1 MPDRVFSFAS
11 LLQKSENMV
20 ASPGGGGCVYLRE
33 YPPAPP
39 PDTTQHTH
47 MNQFTIADRKRI
59 EFLLS
64 VKTPVLRIA
73 GDLGRPKST
82 VLREIIGRAVVCERH
97 YGCSNRLCANF
108 DTCSLRVFSAAGD
121 RSLRKNAPKCFD
133 GCPDFA
139 EAVCGR
145 LAVASHVCNGCE
157 RFRACPL
164 SKRLYVADS
173 AQADRESLLHD
184 SRMGVQ
190 PSDRR
195 LSEMNAVLSPCLL
208 KGQSIRNVIANNAA
222 VFSGVAERTVYD
234 YVNGGLF
241 DAKRFDLPEAC
252 RRRPR
257 RRKKQTKTKAKC
269 RVGRDYKTFLE
280 FCRVNEVREWTELDT
295 VIGIVGGKV
304 LFTMI
309 LPGGL
314 MIAFLRDRKTSN
326 TCTRLFNMLWEAA
339 GPELFVKLFFVILT
353 DNGME
358 FADAEMIENFRP
370 DPRHNPKRL
379 LPRGVHLFY
388 CDAYCSCQKPH
399 VEREHREARRILEH
413 GVSFNGLDQDKI
425 NAVLSN
431 VASYTRGTLGNKTPY
446 DCFVEKFGDAGRR
459 FLEKIGIVRVP
470 PNDVVLHPFLLGEV
484 FNRQA
489 QAVVLKRN
497 GVKPQLPAT
506 K

>member
-1 MPDRVFSFAS
+1 M
-11 LLQKSENMV
+11 Q
-20 ASPGGGGCVYLRE
+20 
-33 YPPAPP
+33 
-39 PDTTQHTH
+39 
-47 MNQFTIADRKRI
+47 QFTMTDRSRI

-64 VKTPVLRIA
+64 KQMTVRRIA
-73 GDLGRPKST
+73 EDLGRAKST
-82 VLREIIGRAVVCERH
+82 VLREIIARSVACERH

-108 DTCSLRVFSAAGD
+108 QSCSRRVFSAAGD
-121 RSLRKNAPKCFD
+121 RSMRKNAPKCFE
-133 GCPDFA
+133 GCPDFV
-139 EAVCGR
+139 EAVCER

-157 RFRACPL
+157 LFRSCPL

-190 PSDRR
+190 PSDER
-195 LSEMNAVLSPCLL
+195 LSKMNEILSPCLL
-208 KGQSIRNVIANNAA
+208 KGQSIRNVIANNAD
-222 VFSGVAERTVYD
+222 VFKGVAERTVYD

-241 DAKRFDLPEAC
+241 DAGRSDLPEAC

-280 FCRVNEVREWTELDT
+280 FCRVNGIAEWTELDT
-295 VIGIVGGKV
+295 VIGINGGKV

-326 TCTRLFNMLWEAA
+326 TCTRLFNMLWKAA
-339 GPELFVKLFFVILT
+339 GPELFKKLFFVILT

-358 FADAEMIENFRP
+358 FSDAEMVENFRP
-370 DPRHNPKRL
+370 DPERNPKKL

-399 VEREHREARRILEH
+399 VEREHREVRRILEH
-413 GVSFNGLDQDKI
+413 GVSFNGLGQDDI
-425 NAVLSN
+425 NVVLSN
-431 VASYTRGTLGNKTPY
+431 VASYTRGVLDNRTPY
-446 DCFVEKFGDAGRR
+446 DCFVEKFGDAGKT
-459 FLEKIGIVRVP
+459 FLERIGIVKVP
-470 PNDVVLHPFLLGEV
+470 PNDVILHPFLLGDA
-484 FNRQA
+484 FNRHA

-497 GVKPQLPAT
+497 GIKPQTSLPAA

>member
-1 MPDRVFSFAS
+1 M
-11 LLQKSENMV
+11 
-20 ASPGGGGCVYLRE
+20 
-33 YPPAPP
+33 
-39 PDTTQHTH
+39 
-47 MNQFTIADRKRI
+47 

-64 VKTPVLRIA
+64 VKMPVRQIA
-73 GDLGRPKST
+73 EDLGRPKSS
-82 VLREIIGRAVVCERH
+82 VLREIIARAVVCERH
-97 YGCSNRLCANF
+97 YGSSNRLCANF
-108 DTCSLRVFSAAGD
+108 ESCFRRVFSAAGD
-121 RSLRKNAPKCFD
+121 RSLRKNAPKCFE
-133 GCPDFA
+133 GCPDFT
-139 EAVCGR
+139 EAVCVH
-145 LAVASHVCNGCE
+145 LSVASHVCNGCE
-157 RFRACPL
+157 RFKVCAL

-173 AQADRESLLHD
+173 AQANRESLLHD

-190 PSDRR
+190 PSDSR

-222 VFSGVAERTVYD
+222 TFDGVAERTVYD

-241 DAKRFDLPEAC
+241 DAGRSDLPEAC

-257 RRKKQTKTKAKC
+257 RRKKQTRTKVKC
-269 RVGRDYKTFLE
+269 RIGRDYKAFLE
-280 FCRVNEVREWTELDT
+280 FCRVNAVTEWTELDT
-295 VIGIVGGKV
+295 VIGSVGGKV

-314 MIAFLRDRKTSN
+314 MLAFLRDRKTSN

-339 GPELFVKLFFVILT
+339 GPDLFRKLFFVILT
-353 DNGME
+353 DNGTE
-358 FADAEMIENFRP
+358 FSDAKMIENFRP
-370 DPRHNPKRL
+370 DPEHNPRKL
-379 LPRGVHLFY
+379 LQRGVHLFY

-399 VEREHREARRILEH
+399 VEREHREVRRILEH

-431 VASYTRGTLGNKTPY
+431 VASYTRGALDNRTPY

-459 FLEKIGIVRVP
+459 FLEKIGIVKIP
-470 PNDVVLHPFLLGEV
+470 PNDVTLHPFLLGDV

-497 GVKPQLPAT
+497 GVKPTEPHPKA